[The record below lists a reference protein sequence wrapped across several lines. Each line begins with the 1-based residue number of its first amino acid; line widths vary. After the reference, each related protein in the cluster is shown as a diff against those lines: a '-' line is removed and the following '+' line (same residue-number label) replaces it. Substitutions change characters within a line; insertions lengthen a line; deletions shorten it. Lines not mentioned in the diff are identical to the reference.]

1 MGARRVAAVA
11 AATVA
16 DAIQRW
22 QLNSGGADRGLRG
35 GRWSYTGERI
45 VRFRFRRARF
55 ARDVPV
61 SGSATWR
68 LSDGAVRA
76 RLRLPGRGRLRARWS
91 TQRPLAVA
99 ALDGRLGG
107 RKLRATMLAP

>member
-1 MGARRVAAVA
+1 MRPRSLALLAVP
-11 AATVA
+11 
-16 DAIQRW
+16 
-22 QLNSGGADRGLRG
+22 LNSGECGRRGALELH
-35 GRWSYTGERI
+35 GRAV

-68 LSDGAVRA
+68 LADGTVRA